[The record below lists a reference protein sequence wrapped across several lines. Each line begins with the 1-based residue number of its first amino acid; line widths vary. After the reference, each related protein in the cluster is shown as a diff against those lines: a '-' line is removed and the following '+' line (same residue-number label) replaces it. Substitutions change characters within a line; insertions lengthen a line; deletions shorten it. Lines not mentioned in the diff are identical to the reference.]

1 MTLQHFTIADLQ
13 RALHDGELSARE
25 IARQTLDDIARVNP
39 QINAWTEVTAQRM
52 LAEADSIDALRRE
65 KRPLPPLAGIPY
77 AVKNLFDVAGH
88 TTLAGAELL
97 SDRPPAASDSWIAR
111 QTLDDIARVN
121 PQINAW
127 TEVTAQRM
135 LAEADSIDALRRE
148 KRPLPPLAGIPYA
161 VKNLFDVAGH
171 TTLAGAEL
179 LSDRPPAA
187 SDSWAVRQLHSAG
200 ALLSGMLNMDA
211 YAYGFTTENS
221 HYGATRNPHDL
232 SRIAGGSSGGS
243 AAAVAAGL
251 VHFSLGSDT
260 NGSIRVPASLC
271 GIFGL
276 KPTFGRLSRSGSH
289 PFVASL
295 DHIGPFARRVADLAA
310 VYDALQGR
318 DPADDFQADKAS
330 ERTGNML
337 ERGLEGLR
345 CARLG
350 GYFTTWCD
358 DDARAAVE
366 RVAHALSA
374 DSELQFADAA
384 LARSAAF
391 IISASEG
398 GNQYLTD
405 LRHSPERFEPHSRE
419 RLLAGAMIP
428 SAWYLQAQRFRRH
441 ARQAMKSLFSQ
452 ADVLIAPATPCSATP
467 IGAEEMVING
477 QPLPVRASMG
487 MLTQPIS
494 FLGLPVVTVPLR
506 TASGKPIGLQL
517 IAAPFNEQACLRAA
531 RALEAMGIT
540 DARVAESAA

>member
-1 MTLQHFTIADLQ
+1 
-13 RALHDGELSARE
+13 
-25 IARQTLDDIARVNP
+25 
-39 QINAWTEVTAQRM
+39 
-52 LAEADSIDALRRE
+52 
-65 KRPLPPLAGIPY
+65 
-77 AVKNLFDVAGH
+77 
-88 TTLAGAELL
+88 
-97 SDRPPAASDSWIAR
+97 
-111 QTLDDIARVN
+111 
-121 PQINAW
+121 
-127 TEVTAQRM
+127 
-135 LAEADSIDALRRE
+135 
-148 KRPLPPLAGIPYA
+148 
-161 VKNLFDVAGH
+161 
-171 TTLAGAEL
+171 
-179 LSDRPPAA
+179 
-187 SDSWAVRQLHSAG
+187 
-200 ALLSGMLNMDA
+200 MDA

-330 ERTGNML
+330 ERTGNLL

-358 DDARAAVE
+358 DDARAAVD

-398 GNQYLTD
+398 GNQYLAD

-441 ARQAMKSLFSQ
+441 ARQAIKSLFSQ

-467 IGAEEMVING
+467 IGAEEIVING

>member
-1 MTLQHFTIADLQ
+1 MTLHHFTIAEIQ
-13 RALHDGELSARE
+13 RALHEGELSARE
-25 IARQTLDDIARVNP
+25 IARQTLDDIARANP

-97 SDRPPAASDSWIAR
+97 SDRPPA
-111 QTLDDIARVN
+111 T
-121 PQINAW
+121 
-127 TEVTAQRM
+127 
-135 LAEADSIDALRRE
+135 
-148 KRPLPPLAGIPYA
+148 
-161 VKNLFDVAGH
+161 
-171 TTLAGAEL
+171 
-179 LSDRPPAA
+179 

-330 ERTGNML
+330 ERTGNLL

-358 DDARAAVE
+358 DDARAAVD
-366 RVAHALSA
+366 RVAHALGA

-531 RALEAMGIT
+531 RPAAGLARDLRHTTIT
-540 DARVAESAA
+540 TFGADMAVCSTEFTREGSARLGRQQQTWVRFPYGWRIVAAQVSLMD